1 MTPVMASF
9 LLGDSCITVY
19 ECLRR
24 VRMVGIERQTMV
36 ATRFPPQRALS
47 RHLPTTLGAVGEQD
61 DATLLA
67 RMARRDPDGL
77 ATLYDRYGGVAFALA
92 YRILHDRPAAEDIV
106 QEAFFNAWRRAAT
119 YSAARGTARS
129 WLLTIVHHQT
139 IDHLRAMR
147 SRGGTAADIDAI
159 TPIADGADMAAAV
172 EQGVDG
178 EWVRAAVA
186 TLPPEQR
193 QVVMLAYFGGLTQSE
208 ITHSVAI
215 PLGTVK
221 GRMRLALEKLRTA
234 LPERG

>member
-1 MTPVMASF
+1 MGS
-9 LLGDSCITVY
+9 
-19 ECLRR
+19 
-24 VRMVGIERQTMV
+24 ERQTMV
-36 ATRFPPQRALS
+36 ATGCPPRCAPP
-47 RHLPTTLGAVGEQD
+47 RHLPMSLEAGVSPD

-92 YRILHDRPAAEDIV
+92 YRILRDRPAAADMV
-106 QEAFFNAWRRAAT
+106 QEAFLNAWRRAAT
-119 YSAARGTARS
+119 HNPARGTVRS

-172 EQGVDG
+172 ERGMEAG
-178 EWVRAAVA
+178 RVRAAVA

-193 QVVMLAYFGGLTQSE
+193 RVVMLAYFGGLTQSE
-208 ITHSVAI
+208 IAHSVAV

-234 LPERG
+234 LPEPDAANHLQSLHD